1 MPNILECF
9 RILFGVLDKYVN
21 YKLMLVMLGGQ
32 VCCLLVVASLSA
44 HRDSCVEVKL
54 KITRRL
60 DESLELLN
68 IFQLGIAIQE

>member
-32 VCCLLVVASLSA
+32 VCCLLIVASLSA

-60 DESLELLN
+60 NESLELLN

>member
-1 MPNILECF
+1 
-9 RILFGVLDKYVN
+9 
-21 YKLMLVMLGGQ
+21 
-32 VCCLLVVASLSA
+32 LSA

-60 DESLELLN
+60 NESLELLN